1 MDLTDLVR
9 GVNHHIE
16 RTLEL
21 KLKSAGLSL
30 QQYRV
35 MEALAAQNGQPMGEL
50 AARLFL
56 DGPTLTRIIDR
67 MVASAEVYRGP
78 DPHDRRKVLVF
89 LSRKGEAQFNG
100 VSATGASLEQEV
112 REHLGAPQA
121 ATLARLLAELI
132 DLPPSRR
139 GPPASKDGIAGQKKS
154 SSRG

>member
-35 MEALAAQNGQPMGEL
+35 MEALAAENGQPMGGL

-89 LSRKGEAQFNG
+89 LSRKGEARFNA

-132 DLPPSRR
+132 DLPPSRHR
-139 GPPASKDGIAGQKKS
+139 PPARKDGTAGQKKS

>member
-21 KLKSAGLSL
+21 KLKPKGLSL
-30 QQYRV
+30 HQYRV
-35 MEALAAQNGQPMGEL
+35 LEALAAHNGQPMGGL

-78 DPHDRRKVLVF
+78 DPNDRRKVLVF
-89 LSRKGEAQFNG
+89 LSRKGAALFDS
-100 VSATGASLEQEV
+100 VRATGASLERDMQD
-112 REHLGAPQA
+112 HLGTPQA
-121 ATLARLLAELI
+121 ATLVRLLSELI
-132 DLPPSRR
+132 ELPPSRR
-139 GPPASKDGIAGQKKS
+139 PRSVRKDEAASPKKI
-154 SSRG
+154 GA